1 MTGLSIEK
9 VEEITVSIHLVNR
22 EIFEY
27 YCPADELE
35 NVEVFLSWYKNPGRD
50 KVFTIHIPHLKEIR
64 SLNHENIVFVSVDG
78 YIEPDGRESRWYEC
92 LIDRFRLWRMTR

>member
-1 MTGLSIEK
+1 MNDLSIEK
-9 VEEITVSIHLVNR
+9 AEEITVSIHLVNR

-27 YCPADELE
+27 YYPADELE
-35 NVEVFLSWYKNPGRD
+35 NVEVFLSWYKKPGRD
-50 KVFTIHIPHLKEIR
+50 KVFTIHTPHLKEIR

-78 YIEPDGRESRWYEC
+78 YIEPYGRESRWYER